1 MYKIINEVDQ
11 YVYAHRDEEGNV
23 VLDDYTFEVE
33 DTNTG
38 KQYRIVAYSLQDGTD
53 NIRVSFDL
61 WNKDEECYEEIGYGF
76 YDSVG
81 GQICDSAGE
90 DIEDLELQNK
100 VTEMLFDY
108 ELPTFR
114 TVKDLDKFFTDY
126 KQYIINL

>member
-1 MYKIINEVDQ
+1 MYKIINEADQ
-11 YVYAHRDEEGNV
+11 YVYAHRDEEGNI

-33 DTNTG
+33 DTNIG

-61 WNKDEECYEEIGYGF
+61 WNEDEECYEEIGYGF
-76 YDSVG
+76 YDSDG

-100 VTEMLFDY
+100 VTEKLFDY
-108 ELPTFR
+108 MLPTFS
-114 TVKDLDKFFTDY
+114 TVKDLDEFLKEY
-126 KQYIINL
+126 KLDI